1 MEEEHQRAWVGLV
14 IEALVI
20 SMLSNVVFGSSIG
33 SVSCKYTLS
42 YSPSSAAFAIWLLIY
57 ATAFYSVFFQLVGTS
72 YFHIDDTNYYADYKS
87 NLFFALAWF
96 FASLWV
102 PVFSID
108 EKWSHV
114 LAAMLLCLCASFAL
128 AAMVVDGSWSGKGRN
143 KWANAAAF
151 SLLAG
156 WTLTAFTLSLGI
168 AYQALYNCE
177 NLDDCDDL
185 ESDYNLINTL
195 DTSRYYSYFPVPF
208 ILAIPVA
215 LLAVWMS
222 NPIFP
227 LPLAWAIF
235 FMQYTHFN
243 FLALLILVG
252 SSVNALIQLYI

>member
-1 MEEEHQRAWVGLV
+1 MEQEHQRAWVGLV
-14 IEALVI
+14 VEALVI
-20 SMLSNVVFGSSIG
+20 SILSNVVFGSSIG

-42 YSPSSAAFAIWLLIY
+42 YSPSSAAFIIWLLVY
-57 ATAFYSVFFQLVGTS
+57 AAAFYSVFFQLVGTS
-72 YFHIDDTNYYADYKS
+72 YFHINDTNNYADYKS

-102 PVFSID
+102 PVFTVD

-114 LAAMLLCLCASFAL
+114 LSAILLCLCASFAL
-128 AAMVVDGSWSGKGRN
+128 AAMVVDDSWSGKGSS

-156 WTLTAFTLSLGI
+156 WTLTASTLSLGI
-168 AYQALYNCE
+168 AYQALYNSE
-177 NLDDCDDL
+177 NLDNCGDL
-185 ESDYNLINTL
+185 ESDYYLVNTL
-195 DTSRYYSYFPVPF
+195 DTSRTNFPVPL

-235 FMQYTHFN
+235 FMKYTHFN
-243 FLALLILVG
+243 FLAFLILFG
-252 SSVNALIQLYI
+252 SSVNAFIQLYT

>member
-1 MEEEHQRAWVGLV
+1 MQEEYQRAWVGLV

-20 SMLSNVVFGSSIG
+20 SILSNIVFGASIG

-42 YSPSSAAFAIWLLIY
+42 YSPSNAAFLIWILVY
-57 ATAFYSVFFQLVGTS
+57 STAFFSVFFQLVGTL
-72 YFHIDDTNYYADYKS
+72 YFQIDDENSYADYRS

-102 PVFSID
+102 PVFTLD

-114 LAAMLLCLCASFAL
+114 LSATLLCLCSSFSL
-128 AAMVVDGSWSGKGRN
+128 AAMVVDGPWAGKGRV
-143 KWANAAAF
+143 KWANATAF

-156 WTLTAFTLSLGI
+156 WTLTASTLSLGI
-168 AYQALYNCE
+168 AYRALYNSE
-177 NLDDCDDL
+177 NLDKCDDL
-185 ESDYNLINTL
+185 ESDYNLMNTL
-195 DTSRYYSYFPVPF
+195 DTSRANFPVPL

-215 LLAVWMS
+215 LLSVWMS

-235 FMQYTHFN
+235 FMHYTHFN
-243 FLALLILVG
+243 FLAFVILIG
-252 SSVNALIQLYI
+252 SSVNASIQIYM

>member
-20 SMLSNVVFGSSIG
+20 SILSNVVFGSSIG

-42 YSPSSAAFAIWLLIY
+42 YSPSSAAFSIWILIY
-57 ATAFYSVFFQLVGTS
+57 STAFFSVFFQLVGPS
-72 YFHIDDTNYYADYKS
+72 FFHFDNTNNYADYRS

-102 PVFSID
+102 PVFTID

-114 LAAMLLCLCASFAL
+114 LSATLLCLCSSFAL
-128 AAMVVDGSWSGKGRN
+128 AAMVVDGPWSGKGSV
-143 KWANAAAF
+143 KWTNAAAF

-156 WTLTAFTLSLGI
+156 WTLTASTLSLGI
-168 AYQALYNCE
+168 AYQALYNNE
-177 NLDDCDDL
+177 NTCKDL
-185 ESDYNLINTL
+185 EGDYNLMNTL
-195 DTSRYYSYFPVPF
+195 DTSRNNFPVPL

-215 LLAVWMS
+215 LLAIWMG

-235 FMQYTHFN
+235 FMHYTHFN
-243 FLALLILVG
+243 FLALLILIG
-252 SSVNALIQLYI
+252 SSVNAFIQLYT